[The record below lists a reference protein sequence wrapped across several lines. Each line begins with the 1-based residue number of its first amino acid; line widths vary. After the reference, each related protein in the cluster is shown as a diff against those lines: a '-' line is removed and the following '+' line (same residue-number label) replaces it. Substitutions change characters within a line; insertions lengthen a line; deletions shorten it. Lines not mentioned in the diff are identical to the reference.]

1 MATTT
6 PNFGWSVPTSTDLV
20 KDGATAIE
28 LLGDS
33 IDASLVDLKGGTT
46 GQILSKASNADMD
59 FVFITNDVG
68 DITAVTAGTGIS
80 GGGSSGDVTIT
91 NAMATAI
98 DAKGDLIGGTG
109 ADTFSRLAVGSDGQ
123 VLTADSVETTGLK
136 WTSIP
141 AAGANPNLIINGN
154 FTINQRAYVSA
165 ANLASGSYGF
175 DRWKS
180 NFTNTTLTYTSAP
193 AGQDV
198 TINSGGGLQQII
210 EQANVPAGTYT
221 LSFTGTATG
230 RIYNFGATPPSY
242 AASPISFTADGL
254 ANVVVEFTAV
264 STTKTLGKVK
274 LELGSYATPFS
285 YAGGTIE
292 GELSACQRYYFRF
305 GGNALFEYFGNG
317 FAETTTTVLA
327 QIKHPVTMRV
337 IPSSV
342 DFSTV
347 AVYDGAIKAVTAV
360 TIANAGKDV
369 TNTQFTVASGL
380 TTNRMYAALTNN
392 STSGHLGFSAELQET
407 TMNNV
412 TFIEFNTLEGVVE
425 YAIIDRGNEEFT
437 SMTKAHYEA
446 MQAEQSTPIESA
458 DK

>member
-264 STTKTLGKVK
+264 STTKTLGNVK